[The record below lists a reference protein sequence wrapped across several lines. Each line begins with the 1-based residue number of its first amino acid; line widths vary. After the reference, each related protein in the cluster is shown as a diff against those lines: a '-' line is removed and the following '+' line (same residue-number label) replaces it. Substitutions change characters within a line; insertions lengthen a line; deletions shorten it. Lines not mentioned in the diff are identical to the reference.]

1 MKKLKAECKSAD
13 LLLQAIEKLAASLDS
28 PYEPLPLDPS
38 VEYCNA
44 ALNAV
49 FFCKC
54 VLRELVASEKHDLR
68 GTGGLRLA
76 ISLGD
81 IESTQTLF
89 RNEIEEI
96 VAEYPAYEA
105 EFVAEIREVMTQ
117 MKLGEDWLTIL
128 PQEAP

>member
-1 MKKLKAECKSAD
+1 MKKLKAEYKSAD
-13 LLLQAIEKLAASLDS
+13 LLLQSIEKLAASLDS

-44 ALNAV
+44 ALNVV

-54 VLRELVASEKHDLR
+54 VLRELIASEKHDLR

-96 VAEYPAYEA
+96 VAEDPAYEA

-117 MKLGEDWLTIL
+117 MKLGEDWLTVL
-128 PQEAP
+128 PKEAP